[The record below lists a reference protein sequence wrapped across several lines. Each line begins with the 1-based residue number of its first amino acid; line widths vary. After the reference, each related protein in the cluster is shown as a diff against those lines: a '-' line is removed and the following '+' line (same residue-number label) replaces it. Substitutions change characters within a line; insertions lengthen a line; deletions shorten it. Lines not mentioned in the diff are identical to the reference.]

1 MNRSRRAR
9 LTWGTLLLLATV
21 APLAALATVPQ
32 RTTGVLIDATGIAA
46 VSSLLA
52 ALVLS
57 ARLRS
62 LTTTLGLERVSSSHR
77 YLGSLAVA
85 ETAVHV
91 ALVVMARP
99 DGWALLNPLTATD
112 ASLAAL
118 VATLALI
125 VLVSTSRLRRR
136 GHELWRRVH
145 LVAALAVM
153 VGVALHVLWLD
164 HLIADEMLGA
174 WFEGAAGVLFVVLLY
189 RWLFRPASA
198 SAAYTVRDIRH
209 ESESVS
215 TLVLSPRRGRHRS
228 GPRTL
233 EFEPGQF
240 AWLRL
245 SRFGGEEH
253 PYSMSST
260 AHDAQS
266 LEFTVRHTGDFTDKL
281 ADLQR
286 GRTVY
291 LDGPHGTFTPT
302 AEAPGLVMI
311 ASGVGMTPILSILR
325 TLADR
330 GDKRPHRL
338 IVAAGT
344 PDQLLFSREIE
355 TLRSRLQLEVIATV
369 RAGAPGWR
377 GRIGPVDGP
386 LLATVLPG
394 RPVRDRFVYFVCGPR
409 MLIADALSALHIL
422 KVPTTQIR
430 TERFDSSGDKRR
442 ERHSLGGQNDRT
454 ARTGNGPTGRHSG
467 SAIGSGR
474 PDADSGSDGGS
485 DRIRGGIHGTRV
497 DLDAI
502 DGGPDSGSIRVG
514 GRSAG
519 GGDDDGEAEG

>member
-1 MNRSRRAR
+1 MRRSRRAR
-9 LTWGTLLLLATV
+9 LIWTALLLVVTV
-21 APLAALATVPQ
+21 APIAALATVPQ
-32 RTTGVLIDATGIAA
+32 GTAGVLIDATGIAA
-46 VSSLLA
+46 TSSLLA

-62 LTTTLGLERVSSSHR
+62 LTTTLGLEQVGASHR
-77 YLGSLAVA
+77 YLGCLAVA

-91 ALVVMARP
+91 ALVVLTRP
-99 DGWALLNPLTATD
+99 GGLALLSPLTATD

-118 VATLALI
+118 AASLALL
-125 VLVSTSRLRRR
+125 VLVTTYRLRRR

-145 LVAALAVM
+145 LGSTAAVV

-164 HLIADEMLGA
+164 HLIADEMLGS
-174 WFEGAAGVLFVVLLY
+174 WFVGVASVLFAVLAY
-189 RWLFRPASA
+189 RWLWRPASSA
-198 SAAYTVRDIRH
+198 SAYTVRDVRR
-209 ESESVS
+209 ESDSVS
-215 TLVLSPRRGRHRS
+215 TLVVSPRRGRHRS

-245 SRFGGEEH
+245 SRFAGEEH

-281 ADLQR
+281 AKLHR

-291 LDGPHGTFTPT
+291 LDGPHGTFTPSSD
-302 AEAPGLVMI
+302 APGLVMI

-330 GDKRPHRL
+330 GDRRPHRL

-369 RAGAPGWR
+369 RVRAPGWR
-377 GRIGPVDGP
+377 GRIGPIDGP

-394 RPVRDRFVYFVCGPR
+394 RPLRDQFVYYVCGPR
-409 MLIADALSALHIL
+409 MLIADALSALQIL
-422 KVPTTQIR
+422 KVPASQIR

-442 ERHSLGGQNDRT
+442 ERHSESGSHDRA
-454 ARTGNGPTGRHSG
+454 ARAGNGSTGGRPSG
-467 SAIGSGR
+467 AVSISR
-474 PDADSGSDGGS
+474 PDAGPDSGSDSGRHSIGS
-485 DRIRGGIHGTRV
+485 GGTRY
-497 DLDAI
+497 LF
-502 DGGPDSGSIRVG
+502 DSGSIRVG
-514 GRSAG
+514 GRGSESG
-519 GGDDDGEAEG
+519 SEDGERA